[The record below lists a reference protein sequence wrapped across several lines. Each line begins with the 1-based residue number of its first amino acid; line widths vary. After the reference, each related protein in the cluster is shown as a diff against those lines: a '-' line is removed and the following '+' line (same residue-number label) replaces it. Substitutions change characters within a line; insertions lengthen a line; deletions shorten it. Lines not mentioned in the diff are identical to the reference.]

1 MSHITNLS
9 LLALKFIASPFT
21 HTPLVVVRLKVYRFT
36 LSCAS
41 GVRVPTRCTN
51 NPNATTHKAQ
61 SSNLAHETET
71 WLWRVVAAHTPMKVK
86 LHANLNLVHVH
97 AAQQQ
102 RVVGTV

>member
-1 MSHITNLS
+1 MQLPTKLNPPTPSS
-9 LLALKFIASPFT
+9 WPLA
-21 HTPLVVVRLKVYRFT
+21 Y
-36 LSCAS
+36 
-41 GVRVPTRCTN
+41 
-51 NPNATTHKAQ
+51 
-61 SSNLAHETET
+61 ETET